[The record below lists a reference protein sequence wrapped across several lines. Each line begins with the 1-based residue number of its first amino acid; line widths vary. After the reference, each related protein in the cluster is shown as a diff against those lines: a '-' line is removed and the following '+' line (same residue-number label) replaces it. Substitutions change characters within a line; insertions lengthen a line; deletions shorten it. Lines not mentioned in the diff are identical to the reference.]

1 MSSIIVHAGAWD
13 IPDAEVAAHHD
24 VVGRALVAGW
34 AVLVAGGRAADAV
47 EAAVVVLEDDHCT
60 DAGTGSVLS
69 AEGAVQLD
77 AGMMR
82 AADLAVG
89 AVATVTRVANP
100 IRLARRL
107 LDDQLVLLTGAGAE
121 AFAVRCGVPL
131 VDNGDLIVDR
141 ERRRWERWR
150 ADGTSYGA
158 GESCTVDGGSGPGR
172 RVGPSDTVGAVALDA
187 HGDLVAG
194 VSTGGTPFAPTGRVG
209 DVPIVGCGFHA
220 SAGRGAAVATG
231 DGESISRVGLAR
243 TATDLLATG
252 CDAETAARTS
262 IGGLGER
269 VGGRG
274 GLILLDRHGRPGAA
288 YNTGRM
294 PHGWVA
300 EDGVV
305 TIGDGS
311 GRLMV

>member
-1 MSSIIVHAGAWD
+1 
-13 IPDAEVAAHHD
+13 
-24 VVGRALVAGW
+24 
-34 AVLVAGGRAADAV
+34 
-47 EAAVVVLEDDHCT
+47 VVLEDDHCT

-69 AEGAVQLD
+69 AEGTVQLD

-100 IRLARRL
+100 IRVARQL
-107 LDDQLVLLTGAGAE
+107 LDHQLVLLTGVGAE
-121 AFAVRCGVPL
+121 AFAAGCGVPL

-150 ADGTSYGA
+150 TDGTPYGDGETCTADDA
-158 GESCTVDGGSGPGR
+158 GSPGE

-194 VSTGGTPFAPTGRVG
+194 VSTGGAPFAAVGRVG

-220 SAGRGAAVATG
+220 SPGSGAAVATG
-231 DGESISRVGLAR
+231 EGEAISRVGLAR
-243 TATDLLATG
+243 TATELLAVG
-252 CDAETAARTS
+252 VDAGTAARTA
-262 IGGLGER
+262 IGRLGDL

-274 GLILLDRHGRPGAA
+274 GLILLDRLGRPGAA

-294 PHGWVA
+294 PHGWVT
-300 EDGVV
+300 EDGVM
-305 TIGDGS
+305 TIGGGS
-311 GRLMV
+311 GRLAS